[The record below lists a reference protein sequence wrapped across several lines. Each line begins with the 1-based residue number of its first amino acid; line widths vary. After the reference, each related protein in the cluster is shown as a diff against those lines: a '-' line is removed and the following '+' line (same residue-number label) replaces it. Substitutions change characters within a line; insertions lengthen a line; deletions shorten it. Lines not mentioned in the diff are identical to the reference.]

1 MEEVVDAAEEAV
13 EEVVDAEGRWRRR
26 WLSRGL
32 LRPFK
37 MSPQAGRSGT
47 LSCFLSEVVKCGEN
61 THVIGGENGS
71 KV

>member
-1 MEEVVDAAEEAV
+1 
-13 EEVVDAEGRWRRR
+13 
-26 WLSRGL
+26 
-32 LRPFK
+32 